1 MIKSCRRKS
10 YLMDTYYCIIIKL
23 SLLSLIKK
31 LYYDL
36 PSPLKPA
43 TCLSPGETNV
53 SLRSRHLPV
62 VLCLIHGKGS
72 LIEPHLMI
80 GPRVENRLRRW
91 HRALISWIMIIWIGA
106 KKKQTNKKK
115 THKQTKK
122 KCSSNTLITNII
134 TVFRNCFGEVIN
146 VTSRIK
152 PSLRVRPHYFFLI
165 ESISH

>member
-1 MIKSCRRKS
+1 MIKSRRRKS
-10 YLMDTYYCIIIKL
+10 YLMDTYYCIIIN
-23 SLLSLIKK
+23 IIIVIINKK

-80 GPRVENRLRRW
+80 GPRVENRLRR
-91 HRALISWIMIIWIGA
+91 
-106 KKKQTNKKK
+106 
-115 THKQTKK
+115 
-122 KCSSNTLITNII
+122 
-134 TVFRNCFGEVIN
+134 
-146 VTSRIK
+146 
-152 PSLRVRPHYFFLI
+152 
-165 ESISH
+165 

>member
-91 HRALISWIMIIWIGA
+91 HRALISWIMVIWIGA
-106 KKKQTNKKK
+106 KKQK
-115 THKQTKK
+115 TKK
-122 KCSSNTLITNII
+122 KHTNKQKRNAVQTLWLLIL
-134 TVFRNCFGEVIN
+134 
-146 VTSRIK
+146 
-152 PSLRVRPHYFFLI
+152 LRCLEIASAKLLMLQAALNHLCG
-165 ESISH
+165 

>member
-10 YLMDTYYCIIIKL
+10 YLMDTYYCIIIN
-23 SLLSLIKK
+23 IIIVIINKK

-106 KKKQTNKKK
+106 KKKK
-115 THKQTKK
+115 KQTKK
-122 KCSSNTLITNII
+122 KHTNKQKRNAVQTLWLLIL
-134 TVFRNCFGEVIN
+134 
-146 VTSRIK
+146 
-152 PSLRVRPHYFFLI
+152 LRCLEIASAKLLMLQAALNHLCG
-165 ESISH
+165 